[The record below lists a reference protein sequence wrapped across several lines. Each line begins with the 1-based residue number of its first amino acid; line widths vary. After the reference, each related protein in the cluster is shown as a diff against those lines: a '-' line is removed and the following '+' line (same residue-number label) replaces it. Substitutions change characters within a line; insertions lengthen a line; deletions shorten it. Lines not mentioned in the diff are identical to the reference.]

1 MKTRRKSKAVAEAD
15 QDGSQIAED
24 NTSHNIEIPDDI
36 DLESLQNILPDTSLT
51 SPSPDSI
58 VSLYRLLL
66 AQIEEADATQ
76 RELEEARAEAEKKDV
91 ELDQA
96 LQDRES
102 QTKDL
107 ETSLDII
114 QSELKEVKQER
125 DQLGVL
131 QSNWF
136 SARCS
141 CHTVS
146 SRVALHAQI
155 NTLSTS
161 QSSSSTEA
169 DTLRHRV
176 EDTEREKRDLVGV
189 VSRLREDGA
198 QREGTSNPIYI

>member
-1 MKTRRKSKAVAEAD
+1 MKTRRKSRAVAEAD
-15 QDGSQIAED
+15 QDGSQLAED

-66 AQIEEADATQ
+66 AQVEEADATQ

-107 ETSLDII
+107 ETSLDIV
-114 QSELKEVKQER
+114 QSELKEMKQER
-125 DQLGVL
+125 DQLGTL
-131 QSNWF
+131 QHLVFRALLMLYSFYESRITSSNQYLINF
-136 SARCS
+136 SIFY
-141 CHTVS
+141 
-146 SRVALHAQI
+146 L
-155 NTLSTS
+155 
-161 QSSSSTEA
+161 
-169 DTLRHRV
+169 D
-176 EDTEREKRDLVGV
+176 
-189 VSRLREDGA
+189 
-198 QREGTSNPIYI
+198 